1 MTKTLAP
8 LLNAFDILPPTKN
21 FLTIFEKVLKE
32 RAGYDIIIINIYASV
47 YKSRISAE
55 MHKFTRT
62 F

>member
-1 MTKTLAP
+1 MPILT
-8 LLNAFDILPPTKN
+8 AFGVLPMSKKI